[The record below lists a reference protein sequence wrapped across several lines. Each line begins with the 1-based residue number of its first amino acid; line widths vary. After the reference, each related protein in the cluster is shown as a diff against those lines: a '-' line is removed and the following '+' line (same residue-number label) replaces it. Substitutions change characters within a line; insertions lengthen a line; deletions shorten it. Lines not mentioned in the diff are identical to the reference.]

1 MTKSLK
7 RYSMGKIDELIQQY
21 CPDLPAGRQVGWNIE
36 VLPNDESRWYTY
48 VLLCDNA
55 TLYKGFT
62 NNLEKRYKRHCA
74 GDGADYTRK
83 NKPLGVVYYETF
95 SSQEEAVK
103 REKYFKSGS
112 GREWL
117 KEKIKEEIYERC
129 K

>member
-1 MTKSLK
+1 MS
-7 RYSMGKIDELIQQY
+7 KIEELIQQY
-21 CPDLPAGRQVGWNIE
+21 CPDLPAGRQVEWSITS
-36 VLPNDESRWYTY
+36 LPNDETKWYTY
-48 VLLCDNA
+48 VLLCNNG

-62 NNLEKRYKRHCA
+62 NNLYKRFIRHCD
-74 GDGADYTRK
+74 GDGAEYTK
-83 NKPLGVVYYETF
+83 KHKPLGVVYYEIY

-117 KEKIKEEIYERC
+117 KEKVKEVIYDRC